1 MGRRILA
8 FGMLLVPCLFLGLWA
23 REAAV
28 PAAGNAVVPVS
39 ADNWGLSFPK
49 EGETPVGNATA
60 EHLAQYDAYYV
71 GDTSK
76 KVLY

>member
-39 ADNWGLSFPK
+39 ADNWRL
-49 EGETPVGNATA
+49 
-60 EHLAQYDAYYV
+60 
-71 GDTSK
+71 
-76 KVLY
+76 